1 MATQATKQL
10 VIAKASHA
18 LSSPRKT
25 NLVLKAIV
33 GRPAL
38 LAIKQ
43 LSVIPKRAAEPILQL
58 VKQAVGNAVSQFQA
72 SPDRLVIDSAF
83 ATKGRV
89 LKRAHIGGRG
99 KTKPYERTTSHLTLY
114 LRVLSPLS
122 ATSKSVAKAPSVIAR
137 SESDAAIS
145 VTKTKEVV
153 KKVAKSTKKSK

>member
-1 MATQATKQL
+1 MATKVIKQL
-10 VIAKASHA
+10 VIAKAQHA

-38 LAIKQ
+38 MAIKQ

-114 LRVLSPLS
+114 LRVLTPLV
-122 ATSKSVAKAPSVIAR
+122 ATPKPAAAEEVAPKTVAK
-137 SESDAAIS
+137 
-145 VTKTKEVV
+145 T
-153 KKVAKSTKKSK
+153 TKKSK

>member
-1 MATQATKQL
+1 MATKATKQL

-43 LSVIPKRAAEPILQL
+43 LAVIPKRAGEPVLQL
-58 VKQAVGNAVSQFQA
+58 IKQAIGNAVSQFQA

-99 KTKPYERTTSHLTLY
+99 RTKPYEKTTSHLTLFV
-114 LRVLSPLS
+114 RVLSPIVL
-122 ATSKSVAKAPSVIAR
+122 APKAEAKKTIASKAASVIP
-137 SESDAAIS
+137 
-145 VTKTKEVV
+145 VKT
-153 KKVAKSTKKSK
+153 TKKSK

>member
-1 MATQATKQL
+1 MATKAIKQL

-43 LSVIPKRAAEPILQL
+43 LAVIPKRAGEPVLQL
-58 VKQAVGNAVSQFQA
+58 IKQAIGNAVSQFQA

-99 KTKPYERTTSHLTLY
+99 RTKPYEKTTSHLTLY
-114 LRVLSPLS
+114 LRVLTPLAATTKPS
-122 ATSKSVAKAPSVIAR
+122 AKLPVTEKKEVAK
-137 SESDAAIS
+137 
-145 VTKTKEVV
+145 KTTI
-153 KKVAKSTKKSK
+153 KKNLPASRQATKKSK

>member
-1 MATQATKQL
+1 MAKNKVIKQL
-10 VIAKASHA
+10 VIARAQHA

-43 LSVIPKRAAEPILQL
+43 LTVIPKRAAEPILQL

-99 KTKPYERTTSHLTLY
+99 KTKPYERTTSHLTLFV
-114 LRVLSPLS
+114 RVLSPL
-122 ATSKSVAKAPSVIAR
+122 KSTSVIAR
-137 SESDAAIS
+137 SDSDVAIS
-145 VTKTKEVV
+145 ATKKAPKTVV
-153 KKVAKSTKKSK
+153 KKSIIK

>member
-1 MATQATKQL
+1 MANKDTKQL

-33 GRPAL
+33 GRNAQ

-43 LSVIPKRAAEPILQL
+43 LSAMPKRAGKPVIQL
-58 VKQAVGNAVSQFQA
+58 IKQAIGNAVSRFQA
-72 SPDRLVIDSAF
+72 SPDSLIIDSAF

-99 KTKPYERTTSHLTLY
+99 RTKPYEKTTSHLTLTV
-114 LRVLSPLS
+114 RIP
-122 ATSKSVAKAPSVIAR
+122 AAKIIAAPKP
-137 SESDAAIS
+137 
-145 VTKTKEVV
+145 VTKT
-153 KKVAKSTKKSK
+153 TKKTK

>member
-1 MATQATKQL
+1 MATKTIKQL

-43 LSVIPKRAAEPILQL
+43 LAVIPKRAGEPVLQL
-58 VKQAVGNAVSQFQA
+58 IKQAIGNAVSRFQA
-72 SPDRLVIDSAF
+72 SPDSLIIDSAF

-89 LKRAHIGGRG
+89 RKWAHFGGRG
-99 KTKPYERTTSHLTLY
+99 RTKPYERTTSHLTLY
-114 LRVLSPLS
+114 LRVLPPKVSTPKV
-122 ATSKSVAKAPSVIAR
+122 TSVIPSAVE
-137 SESDAAIS
+137 ESH
-145 VTKTKEVV
+145 
-153 KKVAKSTKKSK
+153 STKKIVKSIKKTK

>member
-1 MATQATKQL
+1 MPTNKATKQL
-10 VIAKASHA
+10 VIAKAQHA

-99 KTKPYERTTSHLTLY
+99 KTKPYERTTSHLTLFV
-114 LRVLSPLS
+114 RVLPPLVP
-122 ATSKSVAKAPSVIAR
+122 KSVAKSAPVIPSVVE
-137 SESDAAIS
+137 ESHS
-145 VTKTKEVV
+145 TKEVV
-153 KKVAKSTKKSK
+153 KKVVKLTKKSK

>member
-1 MATQATKQL
+1 MANKETKQL

-43 LSVIPKRAAEPILQL
+43 LAIIPKRAGKPIAQL
-58 VKQAVGNAVSQFQA
+58 IKQAVGNAVSQYQA
-72 SPDRLVIDSAF
+72 SPESLIIDSAF
-83 ATKGRV
+83 ATKGRT

-99 KTKPYERTTSHLTLY
+99 RTKPYERITSHLTLMV
-114 LRVLSPLS
+114 RIP
-122 ATSKSVAKAPSVIAR
+122 AAKP
-137 SESDAAIS
+137 
-145 VTKTKEVV
+145 KTDVN
-153 KKVAKSTKKSK
+153 AKSTVISSEAEKSL

>member
-1 MATQATKQL
+1 MPTNKATKQL
-10 VIAKASHA
+10 VIAKAQHA

-83 ATKGRV
+83 ATKGHV
-89 LKRAHIGGRG
+89 SKRAHIGGRG

-114 LRVLSPLS
+114 LRVLTPLV
-122 ATSKSVAKAPSVIAR
+122 TTPKP
-137 SESDAAIS
+137 AAVS
-145 VTKTKEVV
+145 TKT
-153 KKVAKSTKKSK
+153 TKKSK

>member
-1 MATQATKQL
+1 MATKQL

-99 KTKPYERTTSHLTLY
+99 KTKPYERTTSHLTLFV
-114 LRVLSPLS
+114 RVLSPIVPKVKNP
-122 ATSKSVAKAPSVIAR
+122 AVIAR
-137 SESDAAIS
+137 SDSNAAIS
-145 VTKTKEVV
+145 TTKTKEVT
-153 KKVAKSTKKSK
+153 KKVAKTTQKSK

>member
-1 MATQATKQL
+1 MATKETKQL
-10 VIAKASHA
+10 VIAKAQHA

-43 LSVIPKRAAEPILQL
+43 LAVIPKRAAEPISQL
-58 VKQAVGNAVSQFQA
+58 IKQAIGNAVSQFQA

-99 KTKPYERTTSHLTLY
+99 KTKPYERTTSHLTLFV
-114 LRVLSPLS
+114 RVLAPI
-122 ATSKSVAKAPSVIAR
+122 AAKTEAK
-137 SESDAAIS
+137 
-145 VTKTKEVV
+145 KTPTIT
-153 KKVAKSTKKSK
+153 TKKSK

>member
-1 MATQATKQL
+1 MANKETKQL
-10 VIAKASHA
+10 VIAKAQHA

-43 LSVIPKRAAEPILQL
+43 LSVIPKRAAEPVLQL
-58 VKQAVGNAVSQFQA
+58 VKQAIGNAVSQFQA

-89 LKRAHIGGRG
+89 LKRIHIGGRG
-99 KTKPYERTTSHLTLY
+99 KTKPYERTTSHLTLFV
-114 LRVLSPLS
+114 RVLSPLAPKS
-122 ATSKSVAKAPSVIAR
+122 KVTSTEDTSK
-137 SESDAAIS
+137 
-145 VTKTKEVV
+145 VTI
-153 KKVAKSTKKSK
+153 KKNLPAGRQATKKSK